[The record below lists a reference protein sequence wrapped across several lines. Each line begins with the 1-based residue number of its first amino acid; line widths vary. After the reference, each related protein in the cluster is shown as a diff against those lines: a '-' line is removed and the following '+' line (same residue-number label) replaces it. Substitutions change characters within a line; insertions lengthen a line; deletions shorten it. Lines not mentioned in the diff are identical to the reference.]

1 MKVPEGDCRTRR
13 VCDHCGFVDYVN
25 PRLVVGAVCAWGDR
39 ILLCRRAIEP
49 RMGFWTVPAG
59 FLEEG
64 ETTEE
69 GAARE
74 ALEEAHAHLE
84 MGTLLGIYNIPHIS
98 QVHLFYRAR
107 LLAPEVSAGDE
118 TVEARLFVW
127 PEIPWAEL
135 AFPSVHWALRA
146 FDEVRDR
153 EVFTPRCNPP
163 GDRGDLPAGPGR
175 LKAAPAARSGR

>member
-1 MKVPEGDCRTRR
+1 MREPSFSLKVPEGDTRARR

-25 PRLVVGAVCAWGDR
+25 PRLVVGTVCTWDDR
-39 ILLCRRAIEP
+39 ILLCQRAIPP
-49 RMGFWTVPAG
+49 REGFWTVPAG

-74 ALEEAHAHLE
+74 ALEEAHARLE
-84 MGTLLGIYNIPHIS
+84 MGALLGIYNIPHIS

-107 LLAPEVSAGDE
+107 LLAADVRAGDE
-118 TVEARLFVW
+118 TREARLFAW
-127 PEIPWAEL
+127 SEIPWSEL
-135 AFPSVHWALRA
+135 AFPSVHWALLA

-153 EVFTPRCNPP
+153 EEFPPRCNPP
-163 GDRGDLPAGPGR
+163 GDRGDLARGR
-175 LKAAPAARSGR
+175 GL

>member
-1 MKVPEGDCRTRR
+1 MREPSFSLKVPDGDTRARR

-25 PRLVVGAVCAWGDR
+25 PRLVVGTVCTWDDR
-39 ILLCRRAIEP
+39 ILLCRRAIPP
-49 RMGFWTVPAG
+49 REGFWTVPAG

-74 ALEEAHAHLE
+74 ALEEAHARVE
-84 MGTLLGIYNIPHIS
+84 MDALLGIYNIPHIS

-107 LLAPEVSAGDE
+107 LLAPDIAAGDE
-118 TVEARLFVW
+118 TQEARLFAW
-127 PEIPWAEL
+127 PEVPWSEL
-135 AFPSVHWALRA
+135 AFPSVHWALLA

-153 EVFTPRCNPP
+153 KEFTPRCNPP
-163 GDRGDLPAGPGR
+163 GDRGDLT
-175 LKAAPAARSGR
+175 